1 MMSRKTGKPI
11 SRAEHIQ
18 QSIGDILSTPI
29 GSRVMRREYG
39 SLLPELMDAPIN
51 GALVVRI
58 YTATV
63 AALTKWEPRITVE
76 RVSLIFD
83 ANGKALLS
91 VYYTE
96 QNKESQTSI
105 YLN

>member
-1 MMSRKTGKPI
+1 MSRKTGKPI